1 MVYILKN
8 EKKMKKIM
16 NTLMLS
22 CRKATELIEK
32 QSVFELNTLEKTQ
45 LFFHLKVCEACKQ
58 YEKQSTIIDTIMQDT
73 YTLKSDKSEV
83 EELIQPTEA
92 DKALI
97 QKINKRLEKEAH

>member
-1 MVYILKN
+1 
-8 EKKMKKIM
+8 
-16 NTLMLS
+16 MLS

-32 QSVFELNTLEKTQ
+32 RSVFELNTLEKTQ

-58 YEKQSTIIDTIMQDT
+58 YEKQSTIIDSIMKDT
-73 YTLKSDKSEV
+73 YKSDKSEV